1 MPISSWN
8 KKKQGRKNPRNLN
21 YSSVMS
27 KCSDCAHLTLDSDV
41 VEKEALFF
49 QIMCVFCKMPLKSS
63 PPSQSSQAVQT
74 LPLVSDCGHFFHGLC
89 LERRERLYPHTPIR
103 CPMDGLIITKTRSLN
118 VRRKEVF
125 SQKDSDSI
133 KKEEL

>member
-1 MPISSWN
+1 
-8 KKKQGRKNPRNLN
+8 
-21 YSSVMS
+21 MS

-41 VEKEALFF
+41 VEKEALFS
-49 QIMCVFCKMPLKSS
+49 QIMCVFCWMPLKTSAL
-63 PPSQSSQAVQT
+63 SQAAQT
-74 LPLVSDCGHFFHGLC
+74 MPLVSDCGHIFHGLC